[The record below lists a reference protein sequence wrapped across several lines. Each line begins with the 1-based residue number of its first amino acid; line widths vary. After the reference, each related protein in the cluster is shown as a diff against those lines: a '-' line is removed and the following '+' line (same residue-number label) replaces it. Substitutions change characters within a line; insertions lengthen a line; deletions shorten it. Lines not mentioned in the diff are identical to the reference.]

1 MNNIKK
7 FVSKL
12 LKDFFNEQDKKELIE
27 ILTTSLEEKVD
38 DLIEQG
44 ASREDAIEKT
54 INEFGDTS
62 DVLDAFPDCENRNI
76 NLVKKRKNQLIFST
90 FAYLI
95 VTGLAT
101 YVNLEWLIIS
111 TNWFVFVAIGLL
123 FWPLVM
129 LYQYLSARK

>member
-38 DLIEQG
+38 DLIELG
-44 ASREDAIEKT
+44 SSREDAIEKT
-54 INEFGDTS
+54 IKEFGDTS
-62 DVLDAFPDCENRNI
+62 DVLDAFPESKNRSMSV
-76 NLVKKRKNQLIFST
+76 VKKRRNQLIFAT
-90 FAYLI
+90 LAYLI

-101 YVNLEWLIIS
+101 YVNLEWLITS

-129 LYQYLSARK
+129 LYQYLGARK

>member
-12 LKDFFNEQDKKELIE
+12 LKDFFNDQDKKELIE
-27 ILTTSLEEKVD
+27 ILTTSLEEKID
-38 DLIEQG
+38 DLVELG
-44 ASREDAIEKT
+44 SSREEAIEKT
-54 INEFGDTS
+54 IKEFGDTK
-62 DVLDAFPDCENRNI
+62 DVLDAFPESENRNI
-76 NLVKKRKNQLIFST
+76 SLVKKRRNQLIFAT
-90 FAYLI
+90 LAYLI

-101 YVNLEWLIIS
+101 YVNLEWIITS

-129 LYQYLSARK
+129 LYQYLGARK

>member
-7 FVSKL
+7 FVSRL
-12 LKDFFNEQDKKELIE
+12 LKDFFNDQDKKELIE

-44 ASREDAIEKT
+44 SSREEAIEKT
-54 INEFGDTS
+54 INEFGDTN
-62 DVLDAFPDCENRNI
+62 DVLDAFPESENRNI
-76 NLVKKRKNQLIFST
+76 GIVKKRRNQLIFAT
-90 FAYLI
+90 LAYLI

-101 YVNLEWLIIS
+101 YVNLEWLITS
-111 TNWFVFVAIGLL
+111 THWFVFVAIGLL

>member
-62 DVLDAFPDCENRNI
+62 DVLDAFPD
-76 NLVKKRKNQLIFST
+76 
-90 FAYLI
+90 
-95 VTGLAT
+95 
-101 YVNLEWLIIS
+101 
-111 TNWFVFVAIGLL
+111 
-123 FWPLVM
+123 
-129 LYQYLSARK
+129 